1 MMNHAGE
8 PPSKIHI
15 AGLASARPG
24 RRASGML
31 KLTMS
36 PRVSR
41 AQARREMA
49 LALGVVLGVIAV
61 AFTPRPL
68 FDLIDKLDPF
78 SAGALVIVAVALL
91 VLFRRRRGAGWSVA
105 RGTVIGVGLGMVI
118 VLLFFGVCLATQ
130 CVG

>member
-1 MMNHAGE
+1 
-8 PPSKIHI
+8 
-15 AGLASARPG
+15 
-24 RRASGML
+24 ML
-31 KLTMS
+31 QLTMS

-78 SAGALVIVAVALL
+78 SAAVLAIVAVALL
-91 VLFRRRRGAGWSVA
+91 VVFRRRRSAGWAVA
-105 RGTVIGVGLGMVI
+105 RGTLIGLGLGMMI
-118 VLLFFGVCLATQ
+118 VLLFFGICVATQ
-130 CVG
+130 CIG

>member
-1 MMNHAGE
+1 
-8 PPSKIHI
+8 
-15 AGLASARPG
+15 
-24 RRASGML
+24 ML
-31 KLTMS
+31 TLTMS

-91 VLFRRRRGAGWSVA
+91 VLFRRRRGAGWAVA